1 MREEQRRASELENQ
15 LETNRQELTRI
26 RGQLDEF
33 HEQGEIL
40 REEQQR
46 VLGLQNQLETSQ
58 QELTRIREQLN
69 EFHEQGELLREEQ
82 RRVLGLQNQLETSQ
96 QEWTR
101 LREQLNEFQRQG
113 EQQGVIE
120 LTNQLQTIQQQLTTS
135 REQLNRLRRQD
146 EGPRGRQQRAIPEML
161 TQDCDWIIYRREI
174 VTENCE
180 ELGRGAWGAV
190 FRGKFRGCDVAV
202 KELHANIISDN
213 NRRLFE
219 REIEIASKCRHPCLL
234 QFIGATADDGVPLL
248 ITEIMDRSLKS
259 RLFNVDEP
267 ALTSTEVCVISLDVA
282 LALNYLHQERE
293 PIIHHDVSSGNVLLW
308 RQGDQWRAKV
318 SDYGTANFVRQ
329 STINYAGAAI
339 YQAPECLNGN
349 INQPLSCKVSEIP
362 DNSPRSNVT

>member
-1 MREEQRRASELENQ
+1 MLRASELENQ
-15 LETNRQELTRI
+15 LQTSQQELTRI
-26 RGQLDEF
+26 REQLNEF
-33 HEQGEIL
+33 HEQSETLG
-40 REEQQR
+40 EEQQR
-46 VLGLQNQLETSQ
+46 VLGVQNQLETSQ

-69 EFHEQGELLREEQ
+69 EFHEQSETLGEEQ
-82 RRVLGLQNQLETSQ
+82 RRVFGLQNQLETSQ

-146 EGPRGRQQRAIPEML
+146 EGPRGRQQRAVPEML

-234 QFIGATADDGVPLL
+234 QFIGVTP
-248 ITEIMDRSLKS
+248 
-259 RLFNVDEP
+259 
-267 ALTSTEVCVISLDVA
+267 TS
-282 LALNYLHQERE
+282 N
-293 PIIHHDVSSGNVLLW
+293 
-308 RQGDQWRAKV
+308 
-318 SDYGTANFVRQ
+318 
-329 STINYAGAAI
+329 
-339 YQAPECLNGN
+339 NGN
-349 INQPLSCKVSEIP
+349 YGPQLKK
-362 DNSPRSNVT
+362 

>member
-1 MREEQRRASELENQ
+1 MLRASELENQ
-15 LETNRQELTRI
+15 LQ
-26 RGQLDEF
+26 
-33 HEQGEIL
+33 
-40 REEQQR
+40 
-46 VLGLQNQLETSQ
+46 TSQ

-69 EFHEQGELLREEQ
+69 EFHEQSETLGEEQ
-82 RRVLGLQNQLETSQ
+82 RRVFGLQNQLETSQ

-113 EQQGVIE
+113 GQQGVIE
-120 LTNQLQTIQQQLTTS
+120 LPNQLQTIQQQLTTS

-146 EGPRGRQQRAIPEML
+146 EGPRGRHQPAIPEMP

-219 REIEIASKCRHPCLL
+219 RQIEIASKCRHPCLL
-234 QFIGATADDGVPLL
+234 QFIGATADDGIPLL

-267 ALTSTEVCVISLDVA
+267 ALTSAEVCVISLDVA

-329 STINYAGAAI
+329 STINYAGATI
-339 YQAPECLNGN
+339 YQAPESLNGDPD
-349 INQPLSCKVSEIP
+349 QPISCKVSTGAVYFEKERDIYP
-362 DNSPRSNVT
+362 PCISGVVNNEFDKKEPRIECKVSFIQN

>member
-1 MREEQRRASELENQ
+1 MREEQLRASELENQ
-15 LETNRQELTRI
+15 L
-26 RGQLDEF
+26 D
-33 HEQGEIL
+33 
-40 REEQQR
+40 
-46 VLGLQNQLETSQ
+46 TSQ

-113 EQQGVIE
+113 GQQGVIE

-146 EGPRGRQQRAIPEML
+146 EGPRGRQQLAVPEMP
-161 TQDCDWIIYRREI
+161 TQGCDWIIYRREI

-234 QFIGATADDGVPLL
+234 QFIGATADDGIPLL
-248 ITEIMDRSLKS
+248 VTEIMDRSLKS
-259 RLFNVDEP
+259 RIFNVDEP
-267 ALTSTEVCVISLDVA
+267 ALTSAEVYVISLDVA
-282 LALNYLHQERE
+282 RALNYLHQERE

-349 INQPLSCKVSEIP
+349 INQPLSCKVSESP
-362 DNSPRSNVT
+362 NNSPRSNVT